1 MNKITVGLAA
11 ALALLAP
18 LRAHAD
24 YHVVSPYEIDLGEL
38 EIEHN
43 GDAVFDRRA
52 SQTGATSYTTELGT
66 GLTPWWHSEI
76 ELGFDRAPGGGQ
88 PTLLTQAVWENMV
101 QLTEPGE
108 RFADVGFYFEYGQ
121 STTRGPAAAANELTF
136 GPVIAK
142 EIGRTVHTINLF
154 FTRQLGPDQTSQGLD
169 VSYAWQS
176 RWNIWAPLSP
186 AVEIYGDAGT
196 LGASPR
202 FNQQQLLAGPVGVG
216 VIKLNQLGLGQAGN
230 LKYEI
235 GLLFGATPATAHG
248 TLRWRAE
255 VEIPF

>member
-121 STTRGPAAAANELTF
+121 STTRGPAAAANEITF

-142 EIGRTVHTINLF
+142 DIGRTVHTINLF

-235 GLLFGATPATAHG
+235 GWLFGATPATAHG

>member
-38 EIEHN
+38 EIEHS

-235 GLLFGATPATAHG
+235 GWLFGATPATAHG